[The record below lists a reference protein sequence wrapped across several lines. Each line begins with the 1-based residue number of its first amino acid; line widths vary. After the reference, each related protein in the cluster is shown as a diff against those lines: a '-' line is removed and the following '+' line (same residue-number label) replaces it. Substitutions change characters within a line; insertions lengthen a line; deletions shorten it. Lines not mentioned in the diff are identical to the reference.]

1 MIAVR
6 QMHLRPRPRGLDLP
20 SRCGARLMPAR
31 LRNKPVLNAP
41 PRTRLELMRSLLRT
55 PHGSCRVPKSRPSGL
70 VVELGGPV
78 IFRHRARFESL
89 AATARKS
96 DTGRRTAPR
105 RTAASPAASSVTG
118 KLSALLANAA
128 RMRAH
133 MHTYSVRSVLSLCCR
148 ARLLS
153 RTTRPTYE
161 SLGRA
166 DLMLDQMWCTSRP
179 VVFHSKEMTV
189 VVLTVA
195 SKTLHGCGVERPSL
209 LASCEVLRGT
219 RIRTPGYSCARTASV
234 QVLGGAKFS

>member
-41 PRTRLELMRSLLRT
+41 PRTRLELMRSLQRT
-55 PHGSCRVPKSRPSGL
+55 PRGSCRVPKSRPSGL

-89 AATARKS
+89 AATAKKL

-105 RTAASPAASSVTG
+105 RTAASSAASPVT
-118 KLSALLANAA
+118 SRPIALLANAA
-128 RMRAH
+128 RMQTHVHGRLQRVH
-133 MHTYSVRSVLSLCCR
+133 SLRCR
-148 ARLLS
+148 VRLLS

-179 VVFHSKEMTV
+179 VVFHSKEMMV